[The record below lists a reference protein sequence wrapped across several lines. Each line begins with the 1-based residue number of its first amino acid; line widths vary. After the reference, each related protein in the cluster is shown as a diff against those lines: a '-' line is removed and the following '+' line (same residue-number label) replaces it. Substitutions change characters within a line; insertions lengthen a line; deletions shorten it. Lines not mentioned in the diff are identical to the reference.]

1 MYARPESARVRPNAG
16 AYRVQL
22 HGTNLAAI
30 PTTAPA
36 PVPSTTTTTTPPT
49 AVVGSEQHRHL
60 ARAGWARSW
69 SASLVARSW
78 ALSVS
83 SWVLVVCRCRI
94 WAMPARLTPA
104 SMRSVMRRSPA
115 CTTSDWAMTT
125 RC

>member
-1 MYARPESARVRPNAG
+1 MYARYESAQVRPNAG

-60 ARAGWARSW
+60 ARPGVGSIMVGLLGCAELGVVGFQLGVGGLQVQDLGDAGEVDPGVDEVGDA
-69 SASLVARSW
+69 
-78 ALSVS
+78 
-83 SWVLVVCRCRI
+83 
-94 WAMPARLTPA
+94 P
-104 SMRSVMRRSPA
+104 
-115 CTTSDWAMTT
+115 
-125 RC
+125 